1 MKIRTVQTT
10 VKFLSELEI
19 FSLSWFV
26 LLVEAL
32 SMLTVT
38 SKALR
43 NLVELYKGTT
53 LAQTHLLPKT
63 ITHQIIPISQ
73 EDFFCTTYRR
83 LGKTCL
89 RNHTPGPVAKTA
101 GNGLP
106 FSANGSMKPVKLY
119 VCLHVTFLAHVCYY
133 DF

>member
-1 MKIRTVQTT
+1 
-10 VKFLSELEI
+10 
-19 FSLSWFV
+19 
-26 LLVEAL
+26 
-32 SMLTVT
+32 MLTVT

-73 EDFFCTTYRR
+73 EDFFCTTYSR

-119 VCLHVTFLAHVCYY
+119 VCLHVTFFGKCLLLRLLKFSIVPMVTTV
-133 DF
+133 